1 MGERGK
7 PAIEEDQKE
16 PKPPS
21 PEEVTKQ
28 LEEVKS
34 QARAYEEYTSQTVPE
49 PEYYQ
54 QPPLS
59 GKVQDLATAARYA
72 TQDQYLMNIVKA
84 LSQSE
89 NPMNTLVTY
98 AIITDLMDRM
108 EMRRMQRM
116 QVQQQVPEWAR
127 KLEERL
133 NNLERMI
140 KEREREKEEKTKYD
154 MLREY
159 IDSKFN
165 ELREKIARSEAPTQ
179 AKDLLISKLDELK
192 NTMTKLIEGRREDRI
207 TQAIE
212 ELRKVVEKLEKS
224 PGTPVSVEEMLD
236 RIANVIEKVKKIT
249 GEAEKRPYYTTTSIE
264 PLKYRGEAPYWA
276 HPDFLR
282 GVIEP
287 VFEKIEKLVGTA
299 LALKE
304 GIPLISKEESKSSA
318 ELPEELKI

>member
-72 TQDQYLMNIVKA
+72 TQDQYLMSIVKA

-116 QVQQQVPEWAR
+116 QVQQVPEWAR

-133 NNLERMI
+133 SKLERMI
-140 KEREREKEEKTKYD
+140 LEREREREEKTKYD

-179 AKDLLISKLDELK
+179 AKDLLISKLDDLK
-192 NTMTKLIEGRREDRI
+192 NTMTKLIEERREDRI
-207 TQAIE
+207 AQAIE
-212 ELRKVVEKLEKS
+212 ELKKIVEKS

-236 RIANVIEKVKKIT
+236 RIANVIEKVKRIT
-249 GEAEKRPYYTTTSIE
+249 GESEKRPYYTTTSIE

-304 GIPLISKEESKSSA
+304 GIPLISKEESKSST